1 MSISLGQKL
10 QELAV
15 FRNLA
20 KDPVIDAF
28 FVLIRSSE
36 RQESM
41 ESVRAKFC
49 EFAGLLYEAGYTDWT
64 EYLRDKVLCQETC
77 CSAFAG
83 KDHEIPSYM
92 LDAAMNE
99 LATLSQAGALNSE
112 YFFDD
117 PLMPMF
123 SAHEIDLQ
131 GEYLNRL
138 MHISEY
144 GFGMFAEYR
153 MFRIEK
159 GSEDEEV
166 RIRPIAYPDPVT
178 FNDLFDYQRQHEEV
192 IENSMVLLENQP
204 ASNILLYGDAG
215 TGKSAT
221 VKATVNL
228 LAPKG
233 LRLIEIRKN
242 QLELLPELL
251 EKLSVNPLKFI
262 IFIDDLSFQEN
273 DDDFSALKAVL
284 EGTVSARSDNTVI
297 YATSNRRHIVRESF
311 SERAGDDVHR
321 NDTMQETISLS
332 DRFGLRI
339 LFEKP
344 TIKEYRDI
352 VLSLA
357 KVYGITMD
365 EDQLILKAEQFALR
379 KSGRSARAA
388 RQFIE
393 QLAVKQERNS

>member
-1 MSISLGQKL
+1 MSITLGQQL

-15 FRNLA
+15 FRDLHR
-20 KDPVIDAF
+20 DETVESF
-28 FVLIRSSE
+28 FRLVKASE
-36 RQESM
+36 GKETM
-41 ESVRAKFC
+41 ENVRMLFC
-49 EFAGLLYEAGYTDWT
+49 QFAGNLYAEGYTDWT
-64 EYLRDKVLCQETC
+64 DCLKDKVLALETC
-77 CSAFAG
+77 CCRFASI
-83 KDHEIPSYM
+83 DNEIPAAM

-99 LATLSQAGALNSE
+99 LALLSEAGALSSD

-117 PLMPMF
+117 PKMPMF
-123 SAHEIDLQ
+123 SAHRIDLQ

-144 GFGMFAEYR
+144 GFGIFADYR

-159 GSEDEEV
+159 NRETHSLE
-166 RIRPIAYPDPVT
+166 IRPIVHPDPVT
-178 FNDLFDYQRQHEEV
+178 FSDLYDYEEQHQAV
-192 IENSMVLLENQP
+192 VANSEALLDGLP
-204 ASNILLYGDAG
+204 ASNVLLYGAAG

-228 LAPKG
+228 LGPKG

-242 QLELLPELL
+242 QLYMLPELL
-251 EKLSVNPLKFI
+251 EQLSVNPLKFI
-262 IFIDDLSFQEN
+262 IFIDDLSFAGN

-284 EGTVSARSDNTVI
+284 EGSVSARSSNTVI
-297 YATSNRRHIVRESF
+297 YATSNRSHIVKESF
-311 SERAGDDVHR
+311 KDREGDDVHR
-321 NDTMQETISLS
+321 SDTMQETISLS

-344 TIKEYRDI
+344 GIEEYRDI
-352 VLSLA
+352 VLALA
-357 KVYGITMD
+357 DAYGIDMP
-365 EDQLILKAEQFALR
+365 EDRLMLKAEQFALR

-393 QLAVKQERNS
+393 QLAASRERNL

>member
-28 FVLIRSSE
+28 FMLIRSSE

-41 ESVRAKFC
+41 ESVRARFC